1 MLQKALVLLT
11 ALLIVS
17 ATPAAPAKAGKQ
29 DNSIVY
35 ATELAPESIDPY
47 FTSVWIGIILSHHV
61 WDTLIYR
68 DAATSE
74 YKGQL
79 ATSWKWVD
87 DKILD
92 VELRKGVKF
101 HNGADFN
108 ADDVVYTLNF
118 AADPANN
125 TLMQQF
131 SNWIAKVEKIDDFK
145 VRIIAKRP
153 TPAAIEYL
161 SGPLAIHP
169 HKYYQEVGTKGMNAK
184 PVGTGPFKVIKHDP
198 GRIIELARNGE
209 HFDGSSKGKAKVE
222 KLTIRYIPDRQTE
235 MAEAVSGGVDM
246 LMNVT
251 ADEAA
256 QAKASPNLQAK
267 SGESM
272 RVHFL
277 NFNTQKN
284 SPTPPLADIRVRQA
298 IMHAVDR
305 KAIIEALLGEGA
317 RVLHTLCYP
326 GQVAC
331 SSEGATEYEYDVKK
345 AKKLM
350 AEAGYPNGFSIDLY
364 AYRERNQ
371 IEAIIGYLREIGIK
385 VNLRYTQY
393 GTLRDAARAGNAG
406 FIQTTW
412 ASYSVNDVTAFTP
425 VFFKFGPD
433 DTTRDQKVRDLLETG
448 DTTIDTEARKKAYK
462 EALQIISK
470 NAYTFPLYSL
480 PVHFVA
486 NKDLRFNV
494 YGDSIPRMW
503 EMYYE

>member
-1 MLQKALVLLT
+1 MLPKTLALLT
-11 ALLIVS
+11 ASLVLAGAPI
-17 ATPAAPAKAGKQ
+17 APAEAGKK

-68 DAATSE
+68 DPVTSE

-79 ATSWKWVD
+79 ATSWKWID
-87 DKILD
+87 DKTLD

-101 HNGADFN
+101 HNGADFT
-108 ADDVVYTLNF
+108 ADDVVFTLNF
-118 AADPANN
+118 AANPDSN

-131 SNWIAKVEKIDDFK
+131 SSWMAKVEKIDDFK
-145 VRIIAKRP
+145 VRIIAKKP

-161 SGPLAIHP
+161 SGPLAIYP
-169 HKYYQEVGTKGMNAK
+169 HKYYQEVGTKGMNAN
-184 PVGTGPFKVIKHDP
+184 PIGTGPFKVVKHDP
-198 GRIIELARNGE
+198 GRIIELVRNSD
-209 HFDGSSKGKAKVE
+209 HFDGSNKGKPKVE
-222 KLTIRYIPDRQTE
+222 KVTVRYIPDRQTE
-235 MAEAVSGGVDM
+235 MAEAASGGID
-246 LMNVT
+246 LFMNVT
-251 ADEAA
+251 ADEAQ
-256 QAKASPNLQAK
+256 QARARPNLQAK

-272 RVHFL
+272 RVNFL

-298 IMHAVDR
+298 ILHAVDR
-305 KAIIEALLGEGA
+305 KAIIASLVGEGA
-317 RVLHTLCYP
+317 RVLHTLCSP

-331 SSEGATEYEYDVKK
+331 TSEGATEYEYNPQK
-345 AKKLM
+345 AKALLK
-350 AEAGYPNGFSIDLY
+350 EAGYPDGFQMDLY

-371 IEAIIGYLREIGIK
+371 MEAIIGFLAEVGIK
-385 VNLRYTQY
+385 ANLRYTQY
-393 GTLRDAARAGNAG
+393 GTLRDAARAGSAG

-433 DTTRDQKVRDLLETG
+433 DITRDEKVRDLLEKG
-448 DTTIDTEARKKAYK
+448 DTTIEPKPRQDAYK

-486 NKDLRFNV
+486 TKDLRFNV
-494 YGDSIPRMW
+494 YRDSIPRMW